1 MTRYRG
7 TLVRPLADQADRDGL
22 FIDPAGVEFEGYRY
36 PVFVEF
42 DYRRGAVGF
51 ATVSRAEDGGIVA
64 EVDIDDGVAT
74 LVPAQPA
81 RLSAGVAA
89 AAEDIL
95 PGLRGRVVSSC
106 RLNAIG
112 LTARHADP
120 GQPPIEEVVS

>member
-22 FIDPAGVEFEGYRY
+22 FIDPAGVEFEGFRY
-36 PVFVEF
+36 PVTVEF
-42 DYRRGAVGF
+42 DYDNAVGTATVEMERGAL
-51 ATVSRAEDGGIVA
+51 
-64 EVDIDDGVAT
+64 VAT
-74 LVPAQPA
+74 LDIDGDKESVIGPESPQLAVGIA
-81 RLSAGVAA
+81 VHS
-89 AAEDIL
+89 EDIL

-120 GQPPIEEVVS
+120 GQPPIEEVP